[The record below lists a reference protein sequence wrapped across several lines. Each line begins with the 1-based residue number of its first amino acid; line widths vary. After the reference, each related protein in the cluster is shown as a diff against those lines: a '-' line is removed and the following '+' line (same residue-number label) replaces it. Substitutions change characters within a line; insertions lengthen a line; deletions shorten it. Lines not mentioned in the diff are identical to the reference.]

1 MGDLIIMLVFGIII
15 LIAGLALLVIS
26 ILLCFGFINLLH
38 DYHRNNVKTED
49 ERKLGL
55 STGLSLMFGSFGFIS
70 SGIVAIAMKSESVIY
85 LPLILLFVPLIISI
99 VFCIIFIKKYNGS
112 LFG

>member
-1 MGDLIIMLVFGIII
+1 MLVFGIII
-15 LIAGLALLVIS
+15 LVAGVALLAIS

-38 DYHRNNVKTED
+38 DYHRNNVKPED

-55 STGLSLMFGSFGFIS
+55 STGLSLMLGSFGFIS
-70 SGIVAIAMKSESVIY
+70 TGIVAIVIKSESVIY
-85 LPLILLFVPLIISI
+85 LPLILLFVPLIIS
-99 VFCIIFIKKYNGS
+99 VAFCIIFIKKYNGS